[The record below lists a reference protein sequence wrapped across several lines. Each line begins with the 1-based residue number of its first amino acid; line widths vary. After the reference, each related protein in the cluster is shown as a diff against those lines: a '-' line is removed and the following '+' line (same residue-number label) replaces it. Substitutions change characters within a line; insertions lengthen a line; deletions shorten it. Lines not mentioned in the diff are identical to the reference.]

1 VQKNRGRDCG
11 YDHRPKENPAPPD
24 RYRNGIIEHVAMP
37 PFRLAG
43 LHTGIDA
50 PTLET
55 RGANVLRSQ
64 LQIAQRAHET
74 AAPLAASLK
83 RLVRMK
89 EARRLVRKRGR
100 RVCILL
106 DRTPYADL

>member
-11 YDHRPKENPAPPD
+11 YNHGPKKNPAPPD
-24 RYRNGIIEHVAMP
+24 RHRNGIIEHIAMP
-37 PFRLAG
+37 PFRLASP
-43 LHTGIDA
+43 HTRIGA

-55 RGANVLRSQ
+55 SGANVLRSQ
-64 LQIAQRAHET
+64 LQITQRAHEA

-89 EARRLVRKRGR
+89 EARCLIRKSGR
-100 RVCILL
+100 RICVLP
-106 DRTPYADL
+106 DHVPDSDL